1 MFRTCAVETLKL
13 FISLFLL
20 LANLYFQVLSNLVK
34 TRLLLHISYTLETF
48 HKSSVTTSKISE
60 VIDDSFVAEIWSFMT
75 FRGGFLIITSKLIKS
90 EASFFSGCYFISL
103 SILLPNLLFISWILL
118 KITAVP
124 KTHSQDNSL
133 NFALFWCTIL
143 YSD

>member
-1 MFRTCAVETLKL
+1 MVIVKKRLGSLVTIQYAVLKFTSHRCFAHARNETLKL

-75 FRGGFLIITSKLIKS
+75 FRGGFLIITSKLIKP

-103 SILLPNLLFISWILL
+103 SILLLNLLFIS
-118 KITAVP
+118 
-124 KTHSQDNSL
+124 
-133 NFALFWCTIL
+133 
-143 YSD
+143 